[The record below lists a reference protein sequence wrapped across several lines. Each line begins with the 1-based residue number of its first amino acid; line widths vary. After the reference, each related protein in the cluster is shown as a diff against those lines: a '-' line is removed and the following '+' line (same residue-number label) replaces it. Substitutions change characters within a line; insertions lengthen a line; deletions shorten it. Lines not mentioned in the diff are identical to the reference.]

1 MDIYVIGFGQKT
13 DYASLFAKFCNFHKQ
28 EAKVDTNKLNINT
41 LVDEAK
47 FTPFHWGVLIWC
59 LMIIIFDGYDL
70 VIYGVVLPILM
81 QEWSLTAVQAGLLA
95 STALFGMMFGAMC
108 FGTLSDKLGRKKTIM
123 ICVGIFSG
131 FTFLG
136 AFASSPTE
144 FGILR
149 FLAGLGIG
157 GVMPNVVA
165 LMTEYAPKRIRS
177 TLVAV
182 MFSGYAIGGMA
193 SALLGAW
200 LVPEHGWKIM
210 FYIACIPLLSLPL
223 IWKFLPESLMFL
235 TKKGDTEQTRAIVQK
250 IATEQ
255 PITAQTQFVL
265 NEVTVG
271 DEAPL
276 RALFQQGRTFS
287 TLMFWVAFFMCLL
300 MVYALGSWLPKLMIQ
315 AGYSLGAS
323 MIFLF
328 ALNIGGMVGAIGGG
342 VLADKFHLK
351 PVLTIMFAVGAIS
364 LILLGFNSPQA
375 VLYLLIALAGAA
387 TIGSQIL
394 LYTFV
399 AQFYP
404 TAVRSTGM
412 GWASGIGRIGAIVGP
427 VLTGALLTFEL
438 PHQMNFLA
446 IAIPGVIAA
455 IAIFLVN
462 LKASVDGAK
471 QPKIVM
477 QEAATMKKAI
487 S

>member
-1 MDIYVIGFGQKT
+1 MASFNVSILFKT
-13 DYASLFAKFCNFHKQ
+13 
-28 EAKVDTNKLNINT
+28 
-41 LVDEAK
+41 
-47 FTPFHWGVLIWC
+47 PPHWSVLIWC
-59 LMIIIFDGYDL
+59 LLIIIFDGYDL
-70 VIYGVVLPILM
+70 VIYGVALPLLM
-81 QEWSLTAVQAGLLA
+81 QEWGLSAVQAGLLA
-95 STALFGMMFGAMC
+95 STALFGMMFGAMS

-123 ICVGIFSG
+123 ICVAIFSG

-136 AFASSPTE
+136 AFASNPIE

-182 MFSGYAIGGMA
+182 MFSGYAIGGMT

-200 LVPEHGWKIM
+200 LVTDYGWKIM
-210 FYIACIPLLSLPL
+210 FYIAIIPFLALPIL
-223 IWKFLPESLMFL
+223 WKFLPESLMFL
-235 TKKGDTEQTRAIVQK
+235 TKKGETEKVREIVQK
-250 IATEQ
+250 IAPEQ
-255 PITAQTQFVL
+255 NIQPETTFKL
-265 NEVTVG
+265 NDAVAG
-271 DEAPL
+271 DDAPL
-276 RALFQQGRTFS
+276 KALFQQGRMFS
-287 TLMFWVAFFMCLL
+287 TVMFWVAFFMCLL

-342 VLADKFHLK
+342 ALADRFHLK
-351 PVLTIMFAVGAIS
+351 PVLTTMFTLGAIA
-364 LILLGFNSPQA
+364 LILLGFNSPQM
-375 VLYLLIALAGAA
+375 VLYGLIAIAGAA

-438 PHQMNFLA
+438 PHQMNFLV

-455 IAIFLVN
+455 LAVFMVN
-462 LKASVDGAK
+462 LKVSVDGEKTKSK
-471 QPKIVM
+471 QVFDAVKST
-477 QEAATMKKAI
+477 AN
-487 S
+487 

>member
-1 MDIYVIGFGQKT
+1 M
-13 DYASLFAKFCNFHKQ
+13 AN
-28 EAKVDTNKLNINT
+28 LNINT
-41 LVDEAK
+41 IVDEAK
-47 FTPFHWGVLIWC
+47 FTPFHWNVLIWC
-59 LMIIIFDGYDL
+59 LLIIIFDGYDL
-70 VIYGVVLPILM
+70 VIYGVALPLLM
-81 QEWSLTAVQAGLLA
+81 QEWGLSAVQAGMLA

-123 ICVGIFSG
+123 ICVAIFSG

-136 AFASSPTE
+136 AFASNPIE

-165 LMTEYAPKRIRS
+165 LMTEYAPKKIRS

-182 MFSGYAIGGMA
+182 MFSGYAIGGMT
-193 SALLGAW
+193 SALLGVW
-200 LVPEHGWKIM
+200 LVTDYGWKIM
-210 FYIACIPLLSLPL
+210 FYIAIIPFVALPL
-223 IWKFLPESLMFL
+223 IWKFLPESIMFL
-235 TKKGDTEQTRAIVQK
+235 TNKGKTEQVRQTVQK
-250 IATEQ
+250 IAPEKT
-255 PITAQTQFVL
+255 ISVDTVFVL
-265 NEVTVG
+265 NETTVG

-276 RALFQQGRTFS
+276 RALFQQGRMFS
-287 TLMFWVAFFMCLL
+287 TLMFWIAFFMCLL

-342 VLADKFHLK
+342 VLSDRFHLK
-351 PVLTIMFAVGAIS
+351 PVLTIMFAVGAIA
-364 LILLGFNSPQA
+364 LILLGFKSPQG
-375 VLYLLIALAGAA
+375 VLYTLIAIAGAA

-404 TAVRSTGM
+404 AAVRSTGM

-427 VLTGALLTFEL
+427 VLTGALLTLQL

-455 IAIFLVN
+455 LAIFLVN
-462 LKASVDGAK
+462 LKVSVDQRKETRSSASLK
-471 QPKIVM
+471 NESVIESSVN
-477 QEAATMKKAI
+477 
-487 S
+487 

>member
-1 MDIYVIGFGQKT
+1 MSTQT
-13 DYASLFAKFCNFHKQ
+13 
-28 EAKVDTNKLNINT
+28 LNINT
-41 LVDEAK
+41 VVDEAK
-47 FTPFHWGVLIWC
+47 FTPFHWSVLIWC
-59 LMIIIFDGYDL
+59 LLIIIFDGYDL
-70 VIYGVVLPILM
+70 VIYGVALPLLM
-81 QEWSLTAVQAGLLA
+81 QEWGLSAVQAGLLA
-95 STALFGMMFGAMC
+95 STALFGMMFGAMS

-123 ICVGIFSG
+123 ICVAIFSG

-136 AFASSPTE
+136 AFASSPVE

-149 FLAGLGIG
+149 FVAGLGIG

-177 TLVAV
+177 TLVAI

-200 LVPEHGWKIM
+200 LVADHGWKIM
-210 FYIACIPLLSLPL
+210 FFIAGIPFVALPI

-235 TKKGDTEQTRAIVQK
+235 TKKGETAQVAEIVQK
-250 IATEQ
+250 ISPEQ
-255 PITAQTQFVL
+255 KLNAETRFVL
-265 NEVTVG
+265 NDVIAG

-276 RALFQQGRTFS
+276 RALFQQGRMFS

-323 MIFLF
+323 MLFLF

-342 VLADKFHLK
+342 ALADRFHLK
-351 PVLTIMFAVGAIS
+351 PVLSIMFTVGALA

-375 VLYLLIALAGAA
+375 VLYTLIAVAGAA

-427 VLTGALLTFEL
+427 ILTGALLTLQL
-438 PHQMNFLA
+438 PHQMNFLV
-446 IAIPGVIAA
+446 IAIPGIIAA
-455 IAIFLVN
+455 LAVFMVN
-462 LKASVDGAK
+462 LKVSVEGT
-471 QPKIVM
+471 Q
-477 QEAATMKKAI
+477 QEQLPSKRIKD
-487 S
+487 SVLS

>member
-1 MDIYVIGFGQKT
+1 MGTQ
-13 DYASLFAKFCNFHKQ
+13 N
-28 EAKVDTNKLNINT
+28 LNINT
-41 LVDEAK
+41 VVDEAK
-47 FTPFHWGVLIWC
+47 FTPFHWSVLIWC
-59 LMIIIFDGYDL
+59 LLIIIFDGYDL
-70 VIYGVVLPILM
+70 VIYGVALPLLM
-81 QEWSLTAVQAGLLA
+81 QEWGLSSVQAGLLA
-95 STALFGMMFGAMC
+95 STALFGMMFGAMS

-123 ICVGIFSG
+123 ICVAIFSG

-136 AFASSPTE
+136 AFAASPIE

-200 LVPEHGWKIM
+200 LVTDYGWKIM
-210 FYIACIPLLSLPL
+210 FIIAGVPFLALPI

-235 TKKGDTEQTRAIVQK
+235 TKKGATEQVRHIVQK
-250 IATEQ
+250 ISPEQ
-255 PITAQTQFVL
+255 TIHADTQFVL
-265 NEVTVG
+265 NDVIAG

-276 RALFQQGRTFS
+276 RALFQQGRLFS

-323 MIFLF
+323 MLFLF

-342 VLADKFHLK
+342 ALADRFHLK
-351 PVLTIMFAVGAIS
+351 PVLSIMFTVGALA

-375 VLYLLIALAGAA
+375 VLYSLIAIAGAA

-427 VLTGALLTFEL
+427 ILTGALLTLQL
-438 PHQMNFLA
+438 PHQMNFLV

-455 IAIFLVN
+455 LAVFMVN
-462 LKASVDGAK
+462 LKASVDGAS
-471 QPKIVM
+471 
-477 QEAATMKKAI
+477 QEQAAIHTSKG
-487 S
+487 SVVN

>member
-1 MDIYVIGFGQKT
+1 MQNQKI
-13 DYASLFAKFCNFHKQ
+13 
-28 EAKVDTNKLNINT
+28 NINT

-59 LMIIIFDGYDL
+59 LLIIIFDGYDL
-70 VIYGVVLPILM
+70 VIYGVALPLLM
-81 QEWSLTAVQAGLLA
+81 QEWSLSAVQAGLLA

-108 FGTLSDKLGRKKTIM
+108 FGTLSDKIGRKKTIM

-131 FTFLG
+131 FTFCG
-136 AFASSPTE
+136 AFASTPVE

-177 TLVAV
+177 TLVAL

-200 LVPEHGWKIM
+200 LVPVYGWKIM
-210 FYIACIPLLSLPL
+210 FYIAIIPCLALPL
-223 IWKFLPESLMFL
+223 IWKFLPESLMYL
-235 TKKGDTEQTRAIVQK
+235 TSKHQTDTTRTIVSK
-250 IATEQ
+250 IAPEQ
-255 PITAQTQFVL
+255 VLTTYTQFVL
-265 NEVTVG
+265 NEVSEE
-271 DEAPL
+271 DNAPL
-276 RALFQQGRTFS
+276 KALFQQGRSFS
-287 TLMFWVAFFMCLL
+287 TFMFWIAFFMCLL

-342 VLADKFHLK
+342 ALADRFHIK
-351 PVLTIMFAVGAIS
+351 KVLSIMFMCGALA
-364 LILLGFNSPQA
+364 LILLGFNSPQM
-375 VLYLLIALAGAA
+375 VLYTLIAVAGAA

-399 AQFYP
+399 AQYYP
-404 TAVRSTGM
+404 TTVRSTGM

-427 VLTGALLTFEL
+427 VLTGALLTMNL
-438 PHQMNFLA
+438 PHQMNFLV
-446 IAIPGVIAA
+446 IAIPSVIASL
-455 IAIFLVN
+455 AIFMVN
-462 LKASVDGAK
+462 LQASVEASTQG
-471 QPKIVM
+471 QSPKLNT
-477 QEAATMKKAI
+477 QAI
-487 S
+487 KNPAN

>member
-1 MDIYVIGFGQKT
+1 MNTEQI
-13 DYASLFAKFCNFHKQ
+13 
-28 EAKVDTNKLNINT
+28 NINSV
-41 LVDEAK
+41 VDEAK

-70 VIYGVVLPILM
+70 VIYGVALPLLM
-81 QEWSLTAVQAGLLA
+81 QEWALSAVQAGLLA
-95 STALFGMMFGAMC
+95 STALFGMMFGAMS

-123 ICVGIFSG
+123 ICVAIFSG

-136 AFASSPTE
+136 AFASAPAE

-165 LMTEYAPKRIRS
+165 LMTEYAPKRSRS
-177 TLVAV
+177 TLVAL

-200 LVPEHGWKIM
+200 LVADYGWKIM
-210 FYIACIPLLSLPL
+210 FYLAGIPFLALPL

-235 TKKGDTEQTRAIVQK
+235 TKKGQTEQVRSIVQK
-250 IATEQ
+250 IAPEL
-255 PITAQTQFVL
+255 PVSAQTQFKL
-265 NEVTVG
+265 NEPAAG

-276 RALFQQGRTFS
+276 KALFQQGRTFS
-287 TLMFWVAFFMCLL
+287 TAMFWVAFFMCLL

-323 MIFLF
+323 MLFLF
-328 ALNIGGMVGAIGGG
+328 ALNIGGMAGAIGGG

-351 PVLTIMFAVGAIS
+351 PVLSTMFTVGAIA
-364 LILLGFNSPQA
+364 LVLLGFNSPQF
-375 VLYLLIALAGAA
+375 VLYSLIAVAGAA

-404 TAVRSTGM
+404 AAVRSTGM

-427 VLTGALLTFEL
+427 VLTGALLTLEL

-446 IAIPGVIAA
+446 IAIPGA
-455 IAIFLVN
+455 IASIAVCMVN
-462 LKASVDGAK
+462 LNASVEGAK
-471 QPKIVM
+471 AHPAPIEKSGAM
-477 QEAATMKKAI
+477 EKTL

>member
-1 MDIYVIGFGQKT
+1 MSTQT
-13 DYASLFAKFCNFHKQ
+13 
-28 EAKVDTNKLNINT
+28 LNINT
-41 LVDEAK
+41 VVDEAK
-47 FTPFHWGVLIWC
+47 FTPFHWSVLIWC
-59 LMIIIFDGYDL
+59 LLIIIFDGYDL
-70 VIYGVVLPILM
+70 VIYGVALPLLM
-81 QEWSLTAVQAGLLA
+81 QEWGLSAVQAGLLA
-95 STALFGMMFGAMC
+95 STALFGMMFGAMS

-123 ICVGIFSG
+123 ICVAIFSG

-136 AFASSPTE
+136 AFASSPVE

-149 FLAGLGIG
+149 FVAGLGIG

-200 LVPEHGWKIM
+200 LVADHGWKIM
-210 FYIACIPLLSLPL
+210 FFIAGIPFVALPI

-235 TKKGDTEQTRAIVQK
+235 TKKGETAQVAEIVQK
-250 IATEQ
+250 ISPEQ
-255 PITAQTQFVL
+255 KLNAETRFVL
-265 NEVTVG
+265 NDVIAG

-276 RALFQQGRTFS
+276 RALFQQGRMFS

-323 MIFLF
+323 MLFLF

-342 VLADKFHLK
+342 ALADRFHLK
-351 PVLTIMFAVGAIS
+351 PVLSIMFTVGALA

-375 VLYLLIALAGAA
+375 VLYTLIAVAGAA

-427 VLTGALLTFEL
+427 ILTGALLTLQL
-438 PHQMNFLA
+438 PHQMNFLV
-446 IAIPGVIAA
+446 IAIPGIIAA
-455 IAIFLVN
+455 LAVFMVN
-462 LKASVDGAK
+462 LKVSVEGTQQEQIPAK
-471 QPKIVM
+471 RIKDSVL
-477 QEAATMKKAI
+477 

>member
-1 MDIYVIGFGQKT
+1 M
-13 DYASLFAKFCNFHKQ
+13 AN
-28 EAKVDTNKLNINT
+28 LNINT
-41 LVDEAK
+41 IVDEAK
-47 FTPFHWGVLIWC
+47 FTPFHWNVLIWC
-59 LMIIIFDGYDL
+59 LLIIIFDGYDL
-70 VIYGVVLPILM
+70 VIYGVALPLLM
-81 QEWSLTAVQAGLLA
+81 QEWGLSAVQAGMLA

-123 ICVGIFSG
+123 ICVAIFSG

-136 AFASSPTE
+136 AFASNPIE

-165 LMTEYAPKRIRS
+165 LMTEYAPKKIRS

-182 MFSGYAIGGMA
+182 MFSGYAIGGMT

-200 LVPEHGWKIM
+200 LVTDYGWKIM
-210 FYIACIPLLSLPL
+210 FYIAIIPFVALPL
-223 IWKFLPESLMFL
+223 IWKFLPESIMFL
-235 TKKGDTEQTRAIVQK
+235 TNKGKTEQVHQTVQK
-250 IATEQ
+250 IAPEKT
-255 PITAQTQFVL
+255 ISVDTVFVL
-265 NEVTVG
+265 NETTVG

-287 TLMFWVAFFMCLL
+287 TLMFWIAFFMCLL

-342 VLADKFHLK
+342 VLSDRFHLK
-351 PVLTIMFAVGAIS
+351 PVLTIMFAVGAIA
-364 LILLGFNSPQA
+364 LILLGFKSPQG
-375 VLYLLIALAGAA
+375 VLYTLIAIAGAA

-404 TAVRSTGM
+404 AAVRSTGM

-427 VLTGALLTFEL
+427 VLTGALLTLQL

-455 IAIFLVN
+455 LAIFLVN
-462 LKASVDGAK
+462 LKVSVDQSKETCSSASLK
-471 QPKIVM
+471 NESVIESSVN
-477 QEAATMKKAI
+477 
-487 S
+487 

>member
-1 MDIYVIGFGQKT
+1 M
-13 DYASLFAKFCNFHKQ
+13 S
-28 EAKVDTNKLNINT
+28 TNKVNINT
-41 LVDEAK
+41 LIDEAK

-59 LMIIIFDGYDL
+59 LLIIIFDGYDL
-70 VIYGVVLPILM
+70 VIYGVALPLLM
-81 QEWSLTAVQAGLLA
+81 QEWSLTTVQAGMLA
-95 STALFGMMFGAMC
+95 STALFGMMFGAMT

-123 ICVGIFSG
+123 MCVAIFSG
-131 FTFLG
+131 FTFIG
-136 AFASSPTE
+136 AFATSPVE

-177 TLVAV
+177 TLVAL
-182 MFSGYAIGGMA
+182 MFSGYAIGGMT

-200 LVPEHGWKIM
+200 LVPQYGWKIM
-210 FYIACIPLLSLPL
+210 FLLAGIPLLLLPIL
-223 IWKFLPESLMFL
+223 WKYLPESLMYL
-235 TKKGDTEQTRAIVQK
+235 TNKQQTAQANDIIQK
-250 IATEQ
+250 ISPTQ
-255 PITAQTQFVL
+255 VITSDTQFVL
-265 NEVTVG
+265 NEVQKG

-276 RALFQQGRTFS
+276 KALFQQGRSFS
-287 TLMFWVAFFMCLL
+287 TFMFWLAFFMCLL

-342 VLADKFHLK
+342 YLADRFHIK
-351 PVLTIMFAVGAIS
+351 KVLTIMFLCGAIA
-364 LILLGFNSPQA
+364 LILLGFNSPQF
-375 VLYLLIALAGAA
+375 VLYTLIAVAGAA

-399 AQFYP
+399 AQYYP
-404 TAVRSTGM
+404 STVRSTGM

-427 VLTGALLTFEL
+427 VLTGALLTMNL
-438 PHQMNFLA
+438 PHQMNFFA

-455 IAIFLVN
+455 LAIFLVN
-462 LKASVDGAK
+462 LKTSVDAQALARSSMK
-471 QPKIVM
+471 PNPVA
-477 QEAATMKKAI
+477 ENATQ
-487 S
+487 

>member
-1 MDIYVIGFGQKT
+1 M
-13 DYASLFAKFCNFHKQ
+13 N
-28 EAKVDTNKLNINT
+28 TNPVNINT
-41 LVDEAK
+41 VVDEAK
-47 FTPFHWGVLIWC
+47 FTPFHWSVLIWC
-59 LMIIIFDGYDL
+59 LLIIIFDGYDL
-70 VIYGVVLPILM
+70 VIYGVALPLLM
-81 QEWSLTAVQAGLLA
+81 QEWGLSAVQAGLLA
-95 STALFGMMFGAMC
+95 STALFGMMFGAMS

-123 ICVGIFSG
+123 ICVAIFSG

-136 AFASSPTE
+136 AFASNPIE

-182 MFSGYAIGGMA
+182 MFSGYAIGGMT

-200 LVPEHGWKIM
+200 LVTDYGWKIM
-210 FYIACIPLLSLPL
+210 FYIAIIPFLALPIL
-223 IWKFLPESLMFL
+223 WKFLPESLMFL
-235 TKKGDTEQTRAIVQK
+235 TKKGETEKVREIVRK
-250 IATEQ
+250 IAPEQ
-255 PITAQTQFVL
+255 DIQPETTFKL
-265 NEVTVG
+265 NDAVAG
-271 DEAPL
+271 DDAPL
-276 RALFQQGRTFS
+276 KALFQQGRTFS
-287 TLMFWVAFFMCLL
+287 TMMFWVAFFMCLL

-342 VLADKFHLK
+342 ALADRFHLK
-351 PVLTIMFAVGAIS
+351 PVLTTMFTVGAIA
-364 LILLGFNSPQA
+364 LILLGFNSPQM
-375 VLYLLIALAGAA
+375 VLYGLIAIAGAA

-438 PHQMNFLA
+438 PHQMNFLV

-455 IAIFLVN
+455 LAVFMVN
-462 LKASVDGAK
+462 LKVSVDGEKAK
-471 QPKIVM
+471 SKQVFDAVKST
-477 QEAATMKKAI
+477 AN
-487 S
+487 

>member
-1 MDIYVIGFGQKT
+1 MSTQT
-13 DYASLFAKFCNFHKQ
+13 
-28 EAKVDTNKLNINT
+28 LNINT
-41 LVDEAK
+41 VVDKAK
-47 FTPFHWGVLIWC
+47 FTPFHWSVLIWC
-59 LMIIIFDGYDL
+59 LLIIIFDGYDL
-70 VIYGVVLPILM
+70 VIYGVALPLLM
-81 QEWSLTAVQAGLLA
+81 QEWELSTVQAGLLA
-95 STALFGMMFGAMC
+95 STALFGMMFGAMS

-123 ICVGIFSG
+123 ICVAIFSG

-136 AFASSPTE
+136 AFASSPVE

-200 LVPEHGWKIM
+200 LVADHGWKIM
-210 FYIACIPLLSLPL
+210 FFIAGIPFVALPI

-235 TKKGDTEQTRAIVQK
+235 TKKGETAQVAEIVQK
-250 IATEQ
+250 ISPEQ
-255 PITAQTQFVL
+255 KLNAETRFVL
-265 NEVTVG
+265 NDVIAG

-276 RALFQQGRTFS
+276 RALFQQGRMFS

-323 MIFLF
+323 MLFLF

-342 VLADKFHLK
+342 ALADRFHLK
-351 PVLTIMFAVGAIS
+351 PVLSIMFTVGALA

-375 VLYLLIALAGAA
+375 VLYTLIAVAGAA

-427 VLTGALLTFEL
+427 ILTGALLTLQL
-438 PHQMNFLA
+438 PHQMNFLV
-446 IAIPGVIAA
+446 IAIPGIIAA
-455 IAIFLVN
+455 LAVFMVN
-462 LKASVDGAK
+462 LKVSVEGTQQEQIPAK
-471 QPKIVM
+471 RIKDSVL
-477 QEAATMKKAI
+477 